1 MHQQHSTSEVGRTL
15 LWIVAFV
22 AFVVIALTWVP
33 ELIAP
38 QGGVGA
44 SDTGKTVKM
53 IQ

>member
-1 MHQQHSTSEVGRTL
+1 MHQQHSTAEIGKTL
-15 LWIVAFV
+15 AIIVAIVAFV
-22 AFVVIALTWVP
+22 VVALTWVP
-33 ELIAP
+33 ELISP

>member
-1 MHQQHSTSEVGRTL
+1 MHQQHSASEVGKTL
-15 LWIVAFV
+15 GIIVAVV
-22 AFVVIALTWVP
+22 AFVVVALTWVP

-38 QGGVGA
+38 QGSVGA